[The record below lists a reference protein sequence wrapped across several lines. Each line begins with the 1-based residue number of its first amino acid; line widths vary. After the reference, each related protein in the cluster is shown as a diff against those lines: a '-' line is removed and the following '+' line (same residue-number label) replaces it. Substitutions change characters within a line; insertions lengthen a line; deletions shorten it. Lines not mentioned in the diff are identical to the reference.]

1 MTPERFS
8 FFAFPV
14 YPSQFCRKVFPVTR
28 QDVALVDCMGRT
40 STAFVENCVDVF
52 YLERCWKEFLD
63 VIGALKG
70 DHTLFEFTA
79 ARTFKVAVFDGKFG
93 WQKYP
98 YVDAQHQH
106 MVLNPRKPSKSIFE
120 L

>member
-1 MTPERFS
+1 MTRSPL
-8 FFAFPV
+8 FFDM
-14 YPSQFCRKVFPVTR
+14 Y
-28 QDVALVDCMGRT
+28 
-40 STAFVENCVDVF
+40 VEEYAVHRV
-52 YLERCWKEFLD
+52 LRHEFLE